1 MTAAL
6 IVPLCPLL
14 TVLLV
19 IAGNESTRRL
29 RVKIGAWPLAV
40 ALLGALF
47 TLYVVA
53 TSGPISI
60 RFYEPAE
67 GSALPVPIGFHIDR
81 LSAVMMVL
89 ISAIGTMTVPA
100 DLDTTSTIFLAL
112 MHVALVPVTILGLHA
127 LRSTAE

>member
-6 IVPLCPLL
+6 LVPLCPLL

-40 ALLGALF
+40 AFLGALF

-67 GSALPVPIGFHIDR
+67 GNALPVPIGFHIDR
-81 LSAVMMVL
+81 LSAL
-89 ISAIGTMTVPA
+89 GTGQHSSGA
-100 DLDTTSTIFLAL
+100 AL
-112 MHVALVPVTILGLHA
+112 
-127 LRSTAE
+127 